1 MMPDPG
7 SVMTVLGPIPAEQ
20 LGYVLPHE
28 HPYCRLRQAA
38 HRYDFPDQFDDDR
51 VVTAE
56 VVAFG
61 ELGGTTLVDLTVPD
75 IGRSPERLRTLSQ
88 NTGVQIVMG
97 CGWYR
102 GNYYRP
108 EELIDKRTVGSLAD
122 QLIAEITE
130 GVDGTGIKPGVI
142 GEIGVE
148 KTWVAPAE
156 ERVLRAAARAHKETG
171 LALGAIHAIGPVA
184 PDILTIFEEEDVDM
198 SRVAVG
204 HCDSYPHM
212 GFLEGLIARGVLVM
226 FDNCGQFSDLGTFEE
241 HIMNTVKELV
251 DKGYEDYVLLS
262 HDTCKFPQFKT
273 HGGPGF
279 VYLSETFL
287 PALRDLGITEETI
300 DKITRD
306 NPRRWLAGS

>member
-1 MMPDPG
+1 MSEPG
-7 SVMTVLGPIPAEQ
+7 SVMTVLGPIPADQ

-28 HPYCRLRQAA
+28 HPYCQLRQAA

-56 VVAFG
+56 VAAFG

-75 IGRSPERLRTLSQ
+75 IGRSPERLRKLSE

-102 GNYYRP
+102 GNYYRA
-108 EELIDKRTVGSLAD
+108 EDVIEKRTVGSLAD

-148 KTWVAPAE
+148 KTWVAPVE

-212 GFLEGLIARGVLVM
+212 DFLEGLIERGALVM
-226 FDNCGQFSDLGTFEE
+226 FDNCGQYSDLGAFEE

-262 HDTCKFPQFKT
+262 HDTCKFPQFKI

-287 PALRDLGITEETI
+287 PALRDLGITEGTI

-306 NPRRWLAGS
+306 NPRRWLVGS

>member
-1 MMPDPG
+1 MTDSG
-7 SVMTVLGPIPAEQ
+7 TVMTVLGPVSADQ

-28 HPYCRLRQAA
+28 HPYCKLRQAEY
-38 HRYDFPDQFDDDR
+38 RYDFPDQFDDDR
-51 VVTAE
+51 IVTAE
-56 VVAFG
+56 VAAFG

-75 IGRSPERLRTLSQ
+75 IGRSPERLRTLSKE
-88 NTGVQIVMG
+88 TGVQIVMG

-108 EELIDKRTVGSLAD
+108 EELIEQRTAGALAE
-122 QLIAEITE
+122 QLVAEITE
-130 GVDGTGIKPGVI
+130 GVDGTDIKPGVI

-156 ERVLRAAARAHKETG
+156 ERVLRAGARAHKETG

-198 SRVAVG
+198 SRVAIG

-212 GFLEGLIARGVLVM
+212 WFLEGLIERGVFIM
-226 FDNCGQFSDLGTFEE
+226 FDNVGQYGVHPWLEE
-241 HIMNTVKELV
+241 HIAKTVRELV
-251 DKGYEDYVLLS
+251 DKGLEDHILLS
-262 HDTCKFPQFKT
+262 HDTCKFPQFKI

-279 VYLSETFL
+279 VYLTETFI
-287 PALRDLGITEETI
+287 PRLRELGIPDETI
-300 DKITRD
+300 TKITHE
-306 NPRRWLAGS
+306 NTRRWLAGS

>member
-1 MMPDPG
+1 MSDPATA
-7 SVMTVLGPIPAEQ
+7 MTVLGPIPADQ

-28 HPYCRLRQAA
+28 HPFCQLRQAPY
-38 HRYDFPDQFDDDR
+38 RYDFPDQFDDDR

-56 VVAFG
+56 VAAFG

-75 IGRSPERLRTLSQ
+75 IGRSPERLRKLSQ
-88 NTGVQIVMG
+88 NTGVQVVMG

-102 GNYYRP
+102 GNYYRA
-108 EELIDKRTVGSLAD
+108 EDVIDKRTAGSLAD
-122 QLIAEITE
+122 QLIAEITD

-212 GFLEGLIARGVLVM
+212 EFLEGLIARGALIM
-226 FDNCGQFSDLGTFEE
+226 FDNCGQYGALKTFEE

-251 DKGYEDYVLLS
+251 DKGLEDYILLS
-262 HDTCKFPQFKT
+262 HDTCKFPQFKI

-279 VYLSETFL
+279 VYISETVI
-287 PALRDLGITEETI
+287 PTLRDLGITEETI
-300 DKITRD
+300 NKIIRD
-306 NPRRWLAGS
+306 NPRRWLVGS

>member
-1 MMPDPG
+1 MPDPG
-7 SVMTVLGPIPAEQ
+7 TAMTVLGPIPGDQ

-28 HPYCRLRQAA
+28 HPYCQLRQAS
-38 HRYDFPDQFDDDR
+38 HRYDFPGQFDDDR

-56 VVAFG
+56 VAAFG

-75 IGRSPERLRTLSQ
+75 IGRSPERLRKLSE

-108 EELIDKRTVGSLAD
+108 EDVIERRTVGSLAD

-142 GEIGVE
+142 GEVGVE
-148 KTWVAPAE
+148 KTWVAPVE

-212 GFLEGLIARGVLVM
+212 EFLEGLIARGVLVM
-226 FDNCGQFSDLGTFEE
+226 FDNCGQFSDLGTFEQ

-251 DKGYEDYVLLS
+251 DKGHEDYVLLS
-262 HDTCKFPQFKT
+262 HDTCKFPQFRT

-287 PALRDLGITEETI
+287 PALLDLGLTEETI
-300 DKITRD
+300 RKITQD
-306 NPRRWLAGS
+306 NPRRWLVGS

>member
-1 MMPDPG
+1 MSEPG
-7 SVMTVLGPIPAEQ
+7 SVMTVLGPIPADR

-28 HPYCRLRQAA
+28 HPYCQLRQAA

-56 VVAFG
+56 VAAFG

-75 IGRSPERLRTLSQ
+75 IGRSPERLRKLSE

-102 GNYYRP
+102 GNYYRS

-122 QLIAEITE
+122 QLIAEITD

-156 ERVLRAAARAHKETG
+156 ERVLRAAARAHKATG

-212 GFLEGLIARGVLVM
+212 DFLEGLIERGALVM
-226 FDNCGQFSDLGTFEE
+226 FDNCGQYSDLTAFEQ
-241 HIMNTVKELV
+241 HIMLTVKELV
-251 DKGYEDYVLLS
+251 DEGLEDYVLLS
-262 HDTCKFPQFKT
+262 HDTCKFPQFRI

-287 PALRDLGITEETI
+287 PALRNLGIADETI
-300 DKITRD
+300 KKITHD
-306 NPRRWLAGS
+306 NPRRWLVGS

>member
-1 MMPDPG
+1 MSEPG
-7 SVMTVLGPIPAEQ
+7 SVMTVLGPVPADE

-28 HPYCRLRQAA
+28 HPYCQLRQAA

-56 VVAFG
+56 VAAFG

-75 IGRSPERLRTLSQ
+75 IGRSPERLRKLSE

-102 GNYYRP
+102 GNYYRAQDVI
-108 EELIDKRTVGSLAD
+108 ERRTVGSLAD

-148 KTWVAPAE
+148 KTWVAPVE

-212 GFLEGLIARGVLVM
+212 EFLEGLIARGALVM
-226 FDNCGQFSDLGTFEE
+226 FDNCGQFTGLGTFEE

-251 DKGYEDYVLLS
+251 DKGHGDHVLLS

-300 DKITRD
+300 KLITQD
-306 NPRRWLAGS
+306 NPRRWLVGS

>member
-1 MMPDPG
+1 MSDPG
-7 SVMTVLGPIPAEQ
+7 SVMTVLGPIPADQ

-28 HPYCRLRQAA
+28 HPYCLLRQASY
-38 HRYDFPDQFDDDR
+38 RYDFPDQFDDDR

-56 VVAFG
+56 VAAFG

-75 IGRSPERLRTLSQ
+75 IGRSPERLRALSE

-108 EELIDKRTVGSLAD
+108 EDVIERRTAGSLAD
-122 QLIAEITE
+122 QLIGEITD

-212 GFLEGLIARGVLVM
+212 EFLEGLIARGALVM
-226 FDNCGQFSDLGTFEE
+226 FDNCGQYGALKTFEE

-251 DKGYEDYVLLS
+251 DRGHEDYILLS
-262 HDTCKFPQFKT
+262 HDTCKFPQFKV

-279 VYLSETFL
+279 VYISETVI
-287 PALRDLGITEETI
+287 PTLRDLGITEETI
-300 DKITRD
+300 NKIIRD
-306 NPRRWLAGS
+306 NPRRWLVGS

>member
-1 MMPDPG
+1 MSDPG
-7 SVMTVLGPIPAEQ
+7 SVMTVLGPIPADQ

-28 HPYCRLRQAA
+28 HPYCQLRQASY
-38 HRYDFPDQFDDDR
+38 RYDFPDQFDDDR
-51 VVTAE
+51 IVTAE
-56 VVAFG
+56 VAAFG

-75 IGRSPERLRTLSQ
+75 IGRSPERLRTLSE

-108 EELIDKRTVGSLAD
+108 EDVIERRTAGSLAD
-122 QLIAEITE
+122 QLIGEITD

-212 GFLEGLIARGVLVM
+212 EFLEGIIARGALVM
-226 FDNCGQFSDLGTFEE
+226 FDNCGQYGALKTFEE

-251 DKGYEDYVLLS
+251 DRGHEDYILLS
-262 HDTCKFPQFKT
+262 HDTCKFPQFKI

-279 VYLSETFL
+279 VYISETVI
-287 PALRDLGITEETI
+287 PTLRDLGIAEETI
-300 DKITRD
+300 NKIIRD
-306 NPRRWLAGS
+306 NPRRWLVGS

>member
-1 MMPDPG
+1 MSDPG
-7 SVMTVLGPIPAEQ
+7 SVMTVLGPIPADQ

-28 HPYCRLRQAA
+28 HPYCQLRQADF
-38 HRYDFPDQFDDDR
+38 RYDFPDQFDDDR

-56 VVAFG
+56 VAAFG

-75 IGRSPERLRTLSQ
+75 IGRSPERLRTLSE

-102 GNYYRP
+102 GNYYRA
-108 EELIDKRTVGSLAD
+108 EDVIDKRTAGSLAD
-122 QLIAEITE
+122 QLIGEITE
-130 GVDGTGIKPGVI
+130 GVDGTDIKPGVI

-156 ERVLRAAARAHKETG
+156 ERVLRGAARAHKETG

-184 PDILTIFEEEDVDM
+184 PDILTIFEEEDVDI

-212 GFLEGLIARGVLVM
+212 EFLEGLIARGAFIM
-226 FDNCGQFSDLGTFEE
+226 FDNCGQYGALKTFEE

-251 DKGYEDYVLLS
+251 DKGYEDYILLS
-262 HDTCKFPQFKT
+262 HDTCKFPQFKI

-279 VYLSETFL
+279 VYISETVI
-287 PALRDLGITEETI
+287 PTLRAMGITEETI
-300 DKITRD
+300 NKITRD
-306 NPRRWLAGS
+306 NPRRWLVGS

>member
-1 MMPDPG
+1 MPEPG
-7 SVMTVLGPIPAEQ
+7 SVMTVLGPIPADQ

-28 HPYCRLRQAA
+28 HPYCRLRQAE
-38 HRYDFPDQFDDDR
+38 HRYDFPDQFDADR

-56 VVAFG
+56 VAAFG
-61 ELGGTTLVDLTVPD
+61 ALGGTTLVDLTVPD
-75 IGRSPERLRTLSQ
+75 IGRSPERLRKLSQ

-108 EELIDKRTVGSLAD
+108 EDVIERRTAGSLAD
-122 QLIAEITE
+122 QLVAEITE
-130 GVDGTGIKPGVI
+130 GVDGTGIRPGVI

-148 KTWVAPAE
+148 KTWVAPVE
-156 ERVLRAAARAHKETG
+156 ERVLRAAARAHNETG

-212 GFLEGLIARGVLVM
+212 EFLEGLIARGVLVM
-226 FDNCGQFSDLGTFEE
+226 FDNCGQFRNLGTFEE

-287 PALRDLGITEETI
+287 PALRDLGIPDETI
-300 DKITRD
+300 NKITRD
-306 NPRRWLAGS
+306 NPRRWLVGS

>member
-1 MMPDPG
+1 MSDPTT
-7 SVMTVLGPIPAEQ
+7 VMTVLGPIPADQ

-28 HPYCRLRQAA
+28 HPYCQLRQAEN
-38 HRYDFPDQFDDDR
+38 RYDFPDQFDDDR

-56 VVAFG
+56 VAAFG

-75 IGRSPERLRTLSQ
+75 IGRSPERLRKLSQ

-102 GNYYRP
+102 GNYYRA
-108 EELIDKRTVGSLAD
+108 EDVIDKRTAGSLAA
-122 QLIAEITE
+122 QLVAEITD

-212 GFLEGLIARGVLVM
+212 EFLEGLIARGALIM
-226 FDNCGQFSDLGTFEE
+226 FDNCGQYGALKTFEE

-251 DKGYEDYVLLS
+251 DKGLEDYLLLS
-262 HDTCKFPQFKT
+262 HDTCKFPQFKI

-287 PALRDLGITEETI
+287 PALRDRGITEETI
-300 DKITRD
+300 NKITRD
-306 NPRRWLAGS
+306 NPRRWLVGS

>member
-1 MMPDPG
+1 MSDPAT
-7 SVMTVLGPIPAEQ
+7 VMTVLGPIPADQ

-28 HPYCRLRQAA
+28 HPYCQLRQAEN
-38 HRYDFPDQFDDDR
+38 RYDFPDQFDDDR

-56 VVAFG
+56 VAAFG

-75 IGRSPERLRTLSQ
+75 IGRSPERLRKLSQ

-102 GNYYRP
+102 GNYYRA
-108 EELIDKRTVGSLAD
+108 EDVIDKRTAGSLAD
-122 QLIAEITE
+122 QLVAEITD

-171 LALGAIHAIGPVA
+171 LALGALHAIGPVA
-184 PDILTIFEEEDVDM
+184 PDILTIFEEENVDM

-212 GFLEGLIARGVLVM
+212 EFLEGLIARGALIM
-226 FDNCGQFSDLGTFEE
+226 FDNCGQYGDLKTFEE

-251 DKGYEDYVLLS
+251 DKGYEDYLLLS
-262 HDTCKFPQFKT
+262 HDTCKFPQFKI

-287 PALRDLGITEETI
+287 PALRDRGITEETI
-300 DKITRD
+300 NKITRD
-306 NPRRWLAGS
+306 NPRRWLVGS

>member
-1 MMPDPG
+1 MSDPG
-7 SVMTVLGPIPAEQ
+7 TVMTVLGPIPADQ

-28 HPYCRLRQAA
+28 HPFCQLRQAPY
-38 HRYDFPDQFDDDR
+38 RYDFPDQFDDDR

-56 VVAFG
+56 VAAFG

-75 IGRSPERLRTLSQ
+75 IGRSPERLRKLSQ
-88 NTGVQIVMG
+88 NTGVQVVMG

-102 GNYYRP
+102 GNYYRA
-108 EELIDKRTVGSLAD
+108 EDVIEKRTAGSLAD

-212 GFLEGLIARGVLVM
+212 EFLEGLIARGALIM
-226 FDNCGQFSDLGTFEE
+226 FDNCGQYGALKTFEE

-251 DKGYEDYVLLS
+251 DKGLEDYILLS
-262 HDTCKFPQFKT
+262 HDTCKFPQFKI

-279 VYLSETFL
+279 VYISETVI
-287 PALRDLGITEETI
+287 PTLRNLGITEETI
-300 DKITRD
+300 NKIIRD
-306 NPRRWLAGS
+306 NPRRWLVGS